1 MTTIVASN
9 TRSGDSREYYAGANF
24 FRVWRDRQDRV
35 LPVAN
40 IARIMKRLLP
50 PSEKIAK
57 DAKETVQECISEFI
71 CFVTSEASDRCQT
84 EKRKTIN
91 GKSRLYLSKLTWAG
105 DDIVWAMGQLE
116 FDEYVNPLR
125 AYLTKYRQTTKTDS
139 SERNLISERDDRPLA
154 GLLVDEA
161 NLQLPNRGVLQ
172 EEDHMLERQF
182 VELIGSD
189 DHILSSNVY
198 DNQ

>member
-1 MTTIVASN
+1 MK
-9 TRSGDSREYYAGANF
+9 
-24 FRVWRDRQDRV
+24 RV
-35 LPVAN
+35 LPRN
-40 IARIMKRLLP
+40 
-50 PSEKIAK
+50 EKIAK
-57 DAKETVQECISEFI
+57 DAKETLQECVSEFI

-91 GKSRLYLSKLTWAG
+91 G
-105 DDIVWAMGQLE
+105 DDIVWAMGQLG

-125 AYLTKYRQTTKTDS
+125 VYLTKYRQTTKTDR
-139 SERNLISERDDRPLA
+139 SERNFISERDDRPLV

-161 NLQLPNRGVLQ
+161 NLQLPNRGVSQ

-189 DHILSSNVY
+189 DQIVLSSNVY

>member
-1 MTTIVASN
+1 MVHQCLH
-9 TRSGDSREYYAGANF
+9 R
-24 FRVWRDRQDRV
+24 
-35 LPVAN
+35 
-40 IARIMKRLLP
+40 
-50 PSEKIAK
+50 
-57 DAKETVQECISEFI
+57 
-71 CFVTSEASDRCQT
+71 SEASDRCQT